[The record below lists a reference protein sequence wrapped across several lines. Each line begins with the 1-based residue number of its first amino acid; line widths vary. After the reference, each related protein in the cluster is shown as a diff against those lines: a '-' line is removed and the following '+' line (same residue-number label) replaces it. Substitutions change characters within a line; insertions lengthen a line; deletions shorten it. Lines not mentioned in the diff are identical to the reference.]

1 MGGAKGT
8 KVQKFAWISKCYVH
22 FVRTFRRYFLTH
34 FPQCLGGGSAM
45 KSGGNGM
52 AHNSMDSGGG
62 GAAGSGG
69 GAEDDDDT
77 AYVSWAYY

>member
-1 MGGAKGT
+1 
-8 KVQKFAWISKCYVH
+8 
-22 FVRTFRRYFLTH
+22 
-34 FPQCLGGGSAM
+34 M

-62 GAAGSGG
+62 GVAGSGG
-69 GAEDDDDT
+69 VAEDDDDT